1 MHKLQVIIK
10 KELEE
15 IPEGFKGIILN
26 GHTVI
31 NIIDKL
37 PEEFDYIRI
46 SAHVEYGS
54 AKAKKK
60 EGMAYIL
67 SDINGNPFKLFT
79 VKEKGEGKFS
89 TVFANITGKFITV
102 NIERKG
108 EYIKA
113 SITESEVIKPED
125 YVSKCTGITT
135 KTLWVYTGDP
145 FFAELPVHL
154 IKYKQVFDSTIEKSK
169 CRGCHCSHFYKEE
182 CNCE

>member
-10 KELEE
+10 EELKE

-79 VKEKGEGKFS
+79 VKEKGEGKLS

-102 NIERKG
+102 NVERK
-108 EYIKA
+108 EENICV
-113 SITESEVIKPED
+113 SLNECEVIKPED
-125 YVSKCTGITT
+125 YVSGCTGITT
-135 KTLWVYTGDP
+135 KTLWTYNGDP
-145 FFAELPVHL
+145 FFAELPGYL
-154 IKYKQVFDSTIEKSK
+154 IKYKQVFDTTIEKSK
-169 CRGCHCSHFYKEE
+169 CRNCHCLHFYREK
-182 CNCE
+182 